1 MKTMR
6 NISLMAAALAVL
18 ATGSASAATWT
29 YSSTG
34 PVSNSGL
41 TATASAYSAANN
53 TTATMTAT
61 TAYYGGG
68 LGVTTTGESTSSPQ
82 HAIDNNSYI
91 TTSGTKVF
99 GNIESVLISFSNGVG
114 GITSADKV
122 NLTQVSFGYASGDS
136 DFSVYAYT
144 GTATPTTSP
153 LGLTYSNL
161 TANSWTLIGHYNGG
175 TSSSGGTYN
184 ITNSIHSSHWL
195 IGAYNG
201 LGSGL
206 DKGDDFFKLASVTGT
221 KCPTTGTIP
230 AGCNG
235 GGTPGGVPEPGT
247 ILLMGA
253 GLLGLTR
260 MSRRKPA

>member
-18 ATGSASAATWT
+18 ATGPASAANWT

-34 PVSNSGL
+34 PASSDVVTGL

-68 LGVTTTGESTSSPQ
+68 LGVTTSGETLSSPQ
-82 HAIDNNSYI
+82 HAIDNN
-91 TTSGTKVF
+91 GA
-99 GNIESVLISFSNGVG
+99 IESVLISFSNGVG

-122 NLTQVSFGYASGDS
+122 NLSSITVGWSNGDT

-144 GTATPTTSP
+144 GAATPSTSP

-161 TANSWTLIGHYNGG
+161 TSNSWQLIGHYNKSG
-175 TSSSGGTYN
+175 TGLFG
-184 ITNSIHSSHWL
+184 IANSVYSSHWL

-201 LGSGL
+201 LGSGM
-206 DKGDDFFKLASVTGT
+206 DKGDDYFKLAKVTGT

-247 ILLMGA
+247 LLLMGA

-260 MSRRKPA
+260 MSRRKSA

>member
-6 NISLMAAALAVL
+6 NISLIAAALAVL

-34 PVSNSGL
+34 PVLNSGL
-41 TATASAYSAANN
+41 TATASAYSASNN
-53 TTATMTAT
+53 STATMTAT

-68 LGVTTTGESTSSPQ
+68 LGVTSSGESTTSPQ
-82 HAIDNNSYI
+82 HAIDNN
-91 TTSGTKVF
+91 GA
-99 GNIESVLISFSNGVG
+99 IETVMISFSDGVN

-122 NLTQVSFGYASGDS
+122 NLTSVKFGWISGDS

-144 GTATPTTSP
+144 GSGAAPSP

-161 TANSWTLIGHYNGG
+161 TSNGWTLINHYNGG
-175 TSSSGGTYN
+175 SSYPV
-184 ITNSIHSSHWL
+184 TNNLNTTVYSSHWL

-206 DKGDDFFKLASVTGT
+206 DKGDDYFKLASVTGN
-221 KCPTTGTIP
+221 KCPTTSTPP

-235 GGTPGGVPEPGT
+235 GTPGGGVPEPGT
-247 ILLMGA
+247 LLLMGA
-253 GLLGLTR
+253 GFLGLTR
-260 MSRRKPA
+260 MSRRKSA